1 SLIKS
6 NALISTKKN
15 ILRTQEISKKTNN
28 KIKLSTNQK
37 TAFEQIEKEISKHKV
52 ILFHGVT
59 SSGKTEIYVEH
70 IRNQLSVGKSVL
82 FLVPEIALTTQLVTR
97 LNSFFDEELIVYHSS
112 INSQTRYEI
121 WKKIL
126 NTNKPYLILGA
137 RSAVFLPVKN
147 NGLIIV

>member
-1 SLIKS
+1 MFDYYKPIMKTYLKINESLNAYELAKTPLQKKIIDQFFLFKENEISKKRIINKLNISDSAIKSLIKS

-37 TAFEQIEKEISKHKV
+37 TAFEQIEKEIRKHKV

-70 IRNQLSVGKSVL
+70 IRNQLLS
-82 FLVPEIALTTQLVTR
+82 
-97 LNSFFDEELIVYHSS
+97 LIH
-112 INSQTRYEI
+112 I
-121 WKKIL
+121 
-126 NTNKPYLILGA
+126 
-137 RSAVFLPVKN
+137 
-147 NGLIIV
+147 